1 MPNSIKFNFIV
12 ISFFFKRN
20 IKNYFNKKNLNDE
33 KYSFLFDKPLAD
45 EYICFDCETT
55 GLNPEIDDIVS
66 IGAVLI
72 KDNTIVSS
80 KRFVRY
86 VKPKSCNLSENSI
99 KVHHIRECDLED
111 ALDIEDVV
119 LEFIDFIGNRTL
131 VGYFLDFDIRMINKY
146 LKPKIG
152 INLPNKTIEVSAV
165 YHDFKIELIPQGFI
179 DLRFNTILEELDIPS
194 FGVHDSFNDA
204 LMTSMIF
211 LKLKN
216 TPNVKIN

>member
-1 MPNSIKFNFIV
+1 MF
-12 ISFFFKRN
+12 RN
-20 IKNYFNKKNLNDE
+20 IKNYFNKKSLKDE
-33 KYSFLFDKPLAD
+33 NYSYLFDEPIKD
-45 EYICFDCETT
+45 EFICFDCETT

-72 KDNTIVSS
+72 KNNTIVSS

-86 VKPKSCNLSENSI
+86 VKPKFCSLNENSI

-111 ALDIEDVV
+111 ALDIDDVI
-119 LEFIDFIGNRTL
+119 LEFLDFIGNRTL
-131 VGYFLDFDIRMINKY
+131 VGYFLDFDIKMVNKY

-152 INLPNKTIEVSAV
+152 INLPNKTLEVSEI

-179 DLRFNTILEELDIPS
+179 DLRFNTILQELEIPA
-194 FGVHDSFNDA
+194 FGIHDSFNDA

-216 TPNVKIN
+216 TPNVKIK

>member
-1 MPNSIKFNFIV
+1 MF
-12 ISFFFKRN
+12 RN
-20 IKNYFNKKNLNDE
+20 IKNYFNKKNLKIE
-33 KYSFLFDKPLAD
+33 KYSFLFDEPILN

-55 GLNPEIDDIVS
+55 GLDPQIDDIVS

-72 KDNTIVSS
+72 RDNTIVSS

-86 VKPKSCNLSENSI
+86 VKPKSCSLSENSI

-111 ALDIEDVV
+111 AFDIEDVV
-119 LEFIDFIGNRTL
+119 LEFLDFIGNRTL
-131 VGYFLDFDIRMINKY
+131 VGYFLDFDIKMVNKY

-152 INLPNKTIEVSAV
+152 INLPNKTIEVSEI

-179 DLRFNTILEELDIPS
+179 DLRFNAILKELDIPS

-204 LMTSMIF
+204 LMTAMIF

-216 TPNVKIN
+216 TQNVKIK